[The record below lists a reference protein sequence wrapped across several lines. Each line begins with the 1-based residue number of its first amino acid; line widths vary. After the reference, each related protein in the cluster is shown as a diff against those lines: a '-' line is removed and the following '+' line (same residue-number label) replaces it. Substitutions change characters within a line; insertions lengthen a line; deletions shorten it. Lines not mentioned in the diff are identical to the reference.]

1 MKNKIIAVDFDGT
14 LCKNNYPNIGEA
26 NEELI
31 NHLKRIQSKGDKIIL
46 WTCRVGEKLEAA
58 VAWCKK
64 RGLIFDAVN
73 ENLPESIAEFGSDTR
88 KIFADEYI
96 DDAASS
102 ELALPFGIEFE
113 NVNDSFLV
121 GVDFTKGND
130 VGVLV
135 VGHKRMNQAVD
146 VVNAFQGIE
155 AWSLY
160 KKLTNS
166 RPGFVKN
173 HPDIEKDTLKK

>member
-1 MKNKIIAVDFDGT
+1 MNKKIIAVDFDGT
-14 LCKNNYPNIGEA
+14 LCKNNYPDIGEA

-31 NHLKRIQSKGDKIIL
+31 NHLKRVQSKGDKIIL
-46 WTCRVGEKLEAA
+46 WTCRIGEKLEAA

-102 ELALPFGIEFE
+102 ELTLPFGFESE

-121 GVDFTKGND
+121 GVDFTKGKD

-155 AWSLY
+155 AWNLY
-160 KKLTNS
+160 KKLSTP
-166 RPGFVKN
+166 RTGFIKN
-173 HPDIEKDTLKK
+173 QPDVEND